1 MNYKLIYIY
10 LSIYLLYFS
19 SSTFYLKAQ
28 NNSVCENAIPLCFQN
43 NEFVYSNNVNNT
55 NIGQI
60 ACLGTTPNPSWN
72 FLEVDNSGTISMQI
86 KQTNNSGGLIDLD
99 FVLWGPYSSIE
110 VACDNLDIG
119 CPTTQDCPNNTSNST
134 FYPYGNIM
142 SCSYSPSSIEN
153 FTIPNALSGE
163 IYVLLTTNYSGQQ
176 GEIIITQSNSNSTNA
191 GSIYTDLNIDL
202 GPDQNLC
209 DDIVS
214 TTLNAYSAGVDSYEW
229 FKDGFF
235 LSSENSAELIV
246 TESGNYMVLAF
257 NNTCNTVGQDNINV
271 AFIDCNNNGLINVSS
286 FLDQNNNS
294 IFDTNE
300 SVFNNGYFTYEL
312 NSDGLVNYVTS
323 STGNFTI
330 VSDDQNNYFDIS
342 YYLYDDYQN
351 CYTIPTVQF
360 SNISVMN
367 GDELTIDFPVTEQQ
381 TCEDVGVY
389 LSSNQ
394 SPVPGF
400 DIINYLTIKNHGIL
414 PVSGTIEFNL
424 DEDLILNSASNVDQN
439 YTLTPNSN
447 GFILD
452 FVNLQPGNVSNI
464 NISINCPT
472 NLVLGD
478 AITNSVEYVTA
489 SNDVVSDNNFYS
501 ITENIVGSY
510 DPNNIME
517 TNGPEIVFDDFI
529 TTDEFLYYTIR
540 FQNLGTAEAINVLIE
555 NTLDPLLDE
564 TTLQMLDSSHD
575 VVLRKVNNQLTFDFK
590 NINLPAEIQNV
601 EESKGFII
609 YKIKPISGYNIST
622 VIPNIAEIYFDF
634 NEAVVTNTF
643 TTTFI
648 ASELSVDE
656 FESHQ
661 FKMYPNPANTDV
673 TISFSRALK
682 ESFDLTII
690 DIQGKKVL
698 STRVSTDDKNTFNI
712 NNLESGLYFVEIK
725 NYSYKQIQKLIV
737 N

>member
-1 MNYKLIYIY
+1 
-10 LSIYLLYFS
+10 
-19 SSTFYLKAQ
+19 AQ

-271 AFIDCNNNGLINVSS
+271 AFID
-286 FLDQNNNS
+286 
-294 IFDTNE
+294 
-300 SVFNNGYFTYEL
+300 
-312 NSDGLVNYVTS
+312 
-323 STGNFTI
+323 
-330 VSDDQNNYFDIS
+330 
-342 YYLYDDYQN
+342 
-351 CYTIPTVQF
+351 
-360 SNISVMN
+360 
-367 GDELTIDFPVTEQQ
+367 
-381 TCEDVGVY
+381 
-389 LSSNQ
+389 
-394 SPVPGF
+394 
-400 DIINYLTIKNHGIL
+400 
-414 PVSGTIEFNL
+414 
-424 DEDLILNSASNVDQN
+424 
-439 YTLTPNSN
+439 
-447 GFILD
+447 
-452 FVNLQPGNVSNI
+452 
-464 NISINCPT
+464 
-472 NLVLGD
+472 
-478 AITNSVEYVTA
+478 
-489 SNDVVSDNNFYS
+489 
-501 ITENIVGSY
+501 
-510 DPNNIME
+510 
-517 TNGPEIVFDDFI
+517 
-529 TTDEFLYYTIR
+529 
-540 FQNLGTAEAINVLIE
+540 
-555 NTLDPLLDE
+555 
-564 TTLQMLDSSHD
+564 
-575 VVLRKVNNQLTFDFK
+575 
-590 NINLPAEIQNV
+590 
-601 EESKGFII
+601 
-609 YKIKPISGYNIST
+609 
-622 VIPNIAEIYFDF
+622 
-634 NEAVVTNTF
+634 
-643 TTTFI
+643 
-648 ASELSVDE
+648 
-656 FESHQ
+656 
-661 FKMYPNPANTDV
+661 
-673 TISFSRALK
+673 
-682 ESFDLTII
+682 
-690 DIQGKKVL
+690 
-698 STRVSTDDKNTFNI
+698 
-712 NNLESGLYFVEIK
+712 
-725 NYSYKQIQKLIV
+725 
-737 N
+737 